1 MEEVIHSDKELLLYL
16 NGLGSSG
23 FDSFWISLTSPW
35 LWIPFY
41 LLLLF
46 LVYKKYTVKNFL
58 FVLLFI
64 AIGITASDQIAN
76 VFKYGFQR
84 LRPCHDPELVNK
96 MRMVVCGGKYG
107 FYSAHASTTFFLAT
121 FLSFLIGKNYKFLPY
136 VLFIWA
142 AVVSYSRIYLGV
154 HFPGDVAVGAL
165 MGFLLGG
172 LFSMLAKKY
181 VKQKDTVKGY

>member
-1 MEEVIHSDKELLLYL
+1 MEEIVHSDKELLLYL

-23 FDSFWISLTSPW
+23 FDSFWIYMTKPLV
-35 LWIPFY
+35 WIPLY

-46 LVYKKYTVKNFL
+46 LVYKKYSVKNFL
-58 FVLLFI
+58 FILLFI

-76 VFKYGFQR
+76 IFKYGFQR
-84 LRPCHDPELVNK
+84 LRPCHDPELINH
-96 MRMVVCGGKYG
+96 MRLVTCGGKYG

-136 VLFIWA
+136 LLFIWA
-142 AVVSYSRIYLGV
+142 IVVSYSRIYLGV

-172 LFSMLAKKY
+172 LFATLALRYVSKK
-181 VKQKDTVKGY
+181 

>member
-172 LFSMLAKKY
+172 LFSTLAKKY

>member
-1 MEEVIHSDKELLLYL
+1 
-16 NGLGSSG
+16 
-23 FDSFWISLTSPW
+23 
-35 LWIPFY
+35 
-41 LLLLF
+41 
-46 LVYKKYTVKNFL
+46 
-58 FVLLFI
+58 
-64 AIGITASDQIAN
+64 
-76 VFKYGFQR
+76 
-84 LRPCHDPELVNK
+84 
-96 MRMVVCGGKYG
+96 
-107 FYSAHASTTFFLAT
+107 
-121 FLSFLIGKNYKFLPY
+121 LSFLIGKNYKFLPY